1 MQRQGLESTY
11 LSIYNELNKVLKL
24 WHTDK
29 TLLLYRCGY
38 SQLIFNKMDAILL
51 KKKPESIMLD
61 SDLVV
66 FDEIIQGILTSE
78 WFLPVFTGCDKG
90 MRIITLSY
98 LIDNYLFPEK
108 EGQMKARF
116 LHFLKGANP
125 KLIETIGFYESDE
138 LEIESV

>member
-1 MQRQGLESTY
+1 
-11 LSIYNELNKVLKL
+11 
-24 WHTDK
+24 
-29 TLLLYRCGY
+29 
-38 SQLIFNKMDAILL
+38 MDAILL